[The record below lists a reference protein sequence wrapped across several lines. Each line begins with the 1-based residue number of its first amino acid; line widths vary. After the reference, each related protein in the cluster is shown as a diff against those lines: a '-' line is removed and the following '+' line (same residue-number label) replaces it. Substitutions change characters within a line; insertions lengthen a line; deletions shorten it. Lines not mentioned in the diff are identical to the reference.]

1 MNNVVSLRR
10 VPKVAEPEQ
19 VSAVVVAGSGGAA
32 ATTTAFGLATALR
45 LGTGKEVSAVD
56 ATSDGGNLLS
66 RTGIGAVDAALDPPV
81 PGAHGTDVGRRG
93 RGRQRRRPAE
103 RCGHRR
109 RAPRARHSARIHDV
123 GTALRSPRLAPLLRS
138 GAALVVVASARAEP
152 LSRMR
157 DALTWVMSTYGAEVL
172 GRTIV
177 VVSHQ
182 MPDAPVDLAPI
193 RSALAPR
200 GRRLVEVPFDAAL
213 AQPGVLDHRRL
224 ASATLDAWT
233 DALDVLGALSSRLG
247 RSDSGSRAANWPE
260 TEEGTRHALVAHA
273 GSLQRR
279 TGKPV
284 RP

>member
-10 VPKVAEPEQ
+10 VPKVAEPEH

-66 RTGIGAVDAALDPPV
+66 RTGVGAVDAARSIRQFQ
-81 PGAHGTDVGRRG
+81 AHMALTSAGVVVVGNG
-93 RGRQRRRPAE
+93 GGQPSDAAIVDE
-103 RCGHRR
+103 LL
-109 RAPRARHSARIHDV
+109 AARHSARIHDV

-138 GAALVVVASARAEP
+138 GAALVVVAPARSEP

-200 GRRLVEVPFDAAL
+200 VAGLVEVPFDAAL

-247 RSDSGSRAANWPE
+247 RSDSGESSSELA
-260 TEEGTRHALVAHA
+260 
-273 GSLQRR
+273 
-279 TGKPV
+279 
-284 RP
+284 

>member
-66 RTGIGAVDAALDPPV
+66 RTGIGAVDAARSIRQFQ
-81 PGAHGTDVGRRG
+81 AHMALTSAGVVVVGNG
-93 RGRQRRRPAE
+93 GGQPSDAAIVDE
-103 RCGHRR
+103 LL
-109 RAPRARHSARIHDV
+109 AARHSARIHDV

-138 GAALVVVASARAEP
+138 GAALVVVASARVEP

-182 MPDAPVDLAPI
+182 MPDAPWI
-193 RSALAPR
+193 WRRSA
-200 GRRLVEVPFDAAL
+200 RR
-213 AQPGVLDHRRL
+213 
-224 ASATLDAWT
+224 
-233 DALDVLGALSSRLG
+233 SRLG
-247 RSDSGSRAANWPE
+247 SPGSSRCRS
-260 TEEGTRHALVAHA
+260 TRPWRSPVCSTTA
-273 GSLQRR
+273 GWRR
-279 TGKPV
+279 PPSTLDRRPRRPRCAVEPARPV
-284 RP
+284 RFGGVEQRLA

>member
-10 VPKVAEPEQ
+10 VPKVVEPEQ

-32 ATTTAFGLATALR
+32 TTTTAFGLATALR

-66 RTGIGAVDAALDPPV
+66 RTGFEAVDASRSIRQFQTHMALTSAGV
-81 PGAHGTDVGRRG
+81 VVVGNGG
-93 RGRQRRRPAE
+93 RPSAPAIVDE
-103 RCGHRR
+103 LL
-109 RAPRARHSARIHDV
+109 AARHSARIHDV
-123 GTALRSPRLAPLLRS
+123 GTALRSPRLTPLLRS
-138 GAALVVVASARAEP
+138 SAALVVVAPARSEP

-157 DALTWVMSTYGAEVL
+157 DALTWVMSTYGADVL

-182 MPDAPVDLAPI
+182 MPDTPVDLGPI

-200 GRRLVEVPFDAAL
+200 IAGFVEVPFDAAL

-224 ASATLDAWT
+224 ASATLDVWT
-233 DALDVLGALSSRLG
+233 DALDVLGGLLVRGAPSASGESSSEL
-247 RSDSGSRAANWPE
+247 A
-260 TEEGTRHALVAHA
+260 
-273 GSLQRR
+273 
-279 TGKPV
+279 
-284 RP
+284 